1 MKTWYYTISN
11 EDIEKNTDT
20 KLTLFY
26 GWEIVILSNYPIIPV
41 TD

>member
-26 GWEIVILSNYPIIPV
+26 GRIFGNM
-41 TD
+41 